1 MVKLADASV
10 GYEKAAERF
19 ETLIKLMKEPAYRDQ
34 ASPYHARVE
43 SIIRYSQKAIFGGQG
58 GDALLRSLAA
68 RAEAPDSEAI
78 MAEIAAFVSDR
89 MEKVSQIMSAEKEL
103 SDKMI
108 ELHTVRNRLLNEV
121 EKLVKELGR
130 EHERVRGL
138 RLRLDEAEKA
148 RADLIASKSQIKA
161 LGLDKKA
168 KMM

>member
-1 MVKLADASV
+1 MM
-10 GYEKAAERF
+10 KA
-19 ETLIKLMKEPAYRDQ
+19 PAYHDQ
-34 ASPYHARVE
+34 ASPYYARVE

-68 RAEAPDSEAI
+68 RAEAPETEAVK
-78 MAEIAAFVSDR
+78 AAIAAFVSDR
-89 MEKVSQIMSAEKEL
+89 LEKVAQIANAEKEL
-103 SDKMI
+103 TDKLI

-121 EKLVKELGR
+121 ERLVGELGD
-130 EHERVRGL
+130 EHERVRSL

-168 KMM
+168 KML